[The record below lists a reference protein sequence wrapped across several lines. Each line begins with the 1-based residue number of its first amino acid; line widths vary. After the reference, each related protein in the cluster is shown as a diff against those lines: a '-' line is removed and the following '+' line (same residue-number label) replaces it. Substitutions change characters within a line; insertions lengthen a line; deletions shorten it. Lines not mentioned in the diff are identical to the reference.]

1 MFTELRFADEARSD
15 LRIGMDLLAEVVG
28 TTLGPKGR
36 NVALERNNAR
46 WMTPEVSHDGATVV
60 KWVQLPDLCQNMGAQ
75 LLKTAALR
83 TNEWAGDG
91 TTTAT
96 VLGQAVVHEAMRN
109 IAAGANPM
117 LLKRG
122 IEKATQVVLMAIREQ
137 AAEVKDQQEIRHV
150 ATISGHG
157 SEIGDLVSDVMGKVG
172 RDGTVTIQDGQRV
185 GFEVE
190 YLAGMRLERRGY
202 LSRHFITNT
211 VTREAVI
218 EDAYIL
224 LTDTTI
230 KTGGDLVPVLEK
242 LAEAGKRN
250 LVILADN
257 FDDPALATLAANKV
271 RGAFNCL
278 ALRAPG
284 LGVRRIQMMEDLAAF
299 TGGTLVS
306 ERAGR
311 RLDRVSLQ
319 DFGRAD
325 RVVTDEDTTLIIGGH
340 GSEEDVQSRIA
351 ELRREIEQTYV
362 QYEAQYDRE
371 WLRQRIGWLTS
382 SVAIIKVGAPTKT
395 ELEEQK
401 RLLEDAV
408 SATKAALEEGIVP
421 GGGVALLNAISA
433 LDGLHSEVPDE
444 QVGIDI
450 LRWALEEPLSRIA
463 ENAGLNGR
471 VVIEE
476 IRRRQADTGNRHLGF
491 DALTE
496 EYVDM
501 MERGIID
508 PAKVAR
514 SSVENGVGVATMI
527 LSTEA
532 LVAEVRE
539 PPTVVAPE
547 IRPGPGS
554 PFHTPPR
561 PRRQTTPRR

>member
-1 MFTELRFADEARSD
+1 MVTELRFADEARGD
-15 LRIGMDLLAEVVG
+15 LKKGMDLLAEVVA

-60 KWVQLPDLCQNMGAQ
+60 KWVQLPDVGQNMGTQ

-91 TTTAT
+91 TTTAA

-122 IEKATQVVLMAIREQ
+122 IEQATRVVLKAIRQQ
-137 AAEVKDQQEIRHV
+137 AVEVKDQEEIRQV

-157 SEIGDLVSDVMGKVG
+157 PEIGDFVGEVMGKVG
-172 RDGTVTIQDGQRV
+172 GDGTVTVQDGQRV

-190 YLAGMRLERRGY
+190 YVSGMRLERRGY

-211 VTREAVI
+211 VTREAIV

-224 LTDTTI
+224 LTDTTV
-230 KTGGDLVPVLEK
+230 KTGEDLVPVLEK

-250 LVILADN
+250 LVMFADN
-257 FDDPALATLAANKV
+257 FGDPALATLAANKV

-284 LGVRRIQMMEDLAAF
+284 LGIQRIQMMEDLAAF
-299 TGGTLVS
+299 TGGSLVS
-306 ERAGR
+306 ERAGK

-325 RVVTDEDTTLIIGGH
+325 RVVTGEDTTLIMGGH
-340 GSEEDVQSRIA
+340 GSEEDVQRRVA
-351 ELRREIEQTYV
+351 QLRREIEQTYV
-362 QYEAQYDRE
+362 QYEAQFDRE
-371 WLRQRIGWLTS
+371 WLRKRIGWLTS

-401 RLLEDAV
+401 RLLDDAV

-421 GGGVALLNAISA
+421 GGGVALLNAIPA
-433 LDGLHSEVPDE
+433 LDGLTSEVPDE

-450 LRWALEEPLSRIA
+450 LRWALEEPLRRIA
-463 ENAGLNGR
+463 ENAGLNGS
-471 VVIEE
+471 VVMKEV
-476 IRRRQADTGNRHLGF
+476 RRRQTELRSPHLGF

-501 MERGIID
+501 LERGIID
-508 PAKVAR
+508 PAKVTR
-514 SSVENGVGVATMI
+514 SSVENGIGVATMI

-532 LVAEVRE
+532 LVAE
-539 PPTVVAPE
+539 
-547 IRPGPGS
+547 IRDS
-554 PFHTPPR
+554 S
-561 PRRQTTPRR
+561 